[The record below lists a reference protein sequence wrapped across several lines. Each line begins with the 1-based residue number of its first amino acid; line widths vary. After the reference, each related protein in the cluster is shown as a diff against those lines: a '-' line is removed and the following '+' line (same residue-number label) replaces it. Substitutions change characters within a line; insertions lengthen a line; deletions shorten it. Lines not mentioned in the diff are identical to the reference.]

1 MVAWEPCTTAFPQG
15 FTALRLEANRL
26 SWLASERMAHVGS
39 EAQRACTGNAGQLL
53 CRALRLAPACYRQ
66 FSLAAQPRKGPR
78 MQLEIRDNLLDE
90 PGGYGHEYS
99 ATDFDSVA
107 GLAAAMGQFAPGE
120 GLSVQLSPDASCV
133 IVRRIGVELP
143 GGAAE
148 VQ

>member
-1 MVAWEPCTTAFPQG
+1 M
-15 FTALRLEANRL
+15 
-26 SWLASERMAHVGS
+26 SWFAKERMAHVGS
-39 EAQRACTGNAGQLL
+39 EAQRSCTGNAGQLL
-53 CRALRLAPACYRQ
+53 CRALCLAPACYPQ
-66 FSLAAQPRKGPR
+66 FSLAALKGPR

-107 GLAAAMGQFAPGE
+107 GLAAAMGPFAAGE
-120 GLSVQLSPDASCV
+120 GLCVQLSPDASCV